1 MIIISQIILQLIFI
15 NFLFQNFDQRNYSEK
30 IPNSNLSIEMIFI
43 PGGEYT
49 MGNKKSNANTQV
61 SSFWMSK
68 YEITWDIYQLFVDE
82 SFENTD
88 LIIKTKNDII
98 IIDGFSGPTV
108 PYTDMSFGMGKEGFP
123 AVNMTH
129 FAASRF
135 CQWLSSVTGNL
146 YRLPTEAEWEYACRS
161 GTSGD
166 YYYGDDI
173 NLIDEYSWNKNN
185 SNNSYQMVG
194 QKIPNKWGLHDMLGN
209 VSEWVADSYDVN
221 IFKSKKLRNDPFI
234 FSESK
239 YPKVYR
245 GGSWNDEP
253 VSLLTHKRFY
263 SDNSLQKRDP
273 QIPKS
278 QWWNTDAPNIGFRI
292 VRVNKGYSK
301 SHRNIF
307 WNK

>member
-1 MIIISQIILQLIFI
+1 MIVISQIILQLIFVNI
-15 NFLFQNFDQRNYSEK
+15 LFQNFDKSNYSEK
-30 IPNSNLSIEMIFI
+30 IPNSDLSIEMIFI
-43 PGGEYT
+43 QGGEYS
-49 MGNKKSNANTQV
+49 MGNKNSNVNTQI

-68 YEITWDIYQLFVDE
+68 YEITWEIYNLFMEFDQSNKLE
-82 SFENTD
+82 Y
-88 LIIKTKNDII
+88 
-98 IIDGFSGPTV
+98 IIDGDTIKVDCISKPTT
-108 PYTDMSFGMGKEGFP
+108 PYTDMTFGMGYEGFP

-129 FAASRF
+129 FAASKF
-135 CQWLSSVTGNL
+135 CKWLSLITGNY

-161 GTSGD
+161 GTSSD

-173 NLIDEYSWNKNN
+173 SLIDEYSWNKNN
-185 SNNSYQMVG
+185 SDNSYQRVG

-209 VSEWVADSYDVN
+209 VSEWVADSYDDN
-221 IFKSKKLRNDPFI
+221 IFKSKKLKKDPFI

-253 VSLLTHKRFY
+253 SSLLTHKRFY

-292 VRVNKGYSK
+292 VRVNKDDSE
-301 SHRNIF
+301 SRRNMF
-307 WNK
+307 WNN

>member
-1 MIIISQIILQLIFI
+1 MIVISQIILQLIFVNI
-15 NFLFQNFDQRNYSEK
+15 LFQNFDKSNYSEK
-30 IPNSNLSIEMIFI
+30 IPNSDLSIEMIFI
-43 PGGEYT
+43 QGGEYS
-49 MGNKKSNANTQV
+49 MGNKNSNVNTQI

-68 YEITWDIYQLFVDE
+68 YEITWEIYNLFMEFDQSNKLE
-82 SFENTD
+82 Y
-88 LIIKTKNDII
+88 
-98 IIDGFSGPTV
+98 IIDGDTIKVDGISKPTT
-108 PYTDMSFGMGKEGFP
+108 PYTDMTFGMGYEGFP

-129 FAASRF
+129 FAASKF
-135 CQWLSSVTGNL
+135 CKWLSLITGNY

-161 GTSGD
+161 GTSSD

-173 NLIDEYSWNKNN
+173 SLIDEYSWNKNN
-185 SNNSYQMVG
+185 SDNSYQRVG

-209 VSEWVADSYDVN
+209 VSEWVADSYDDN
-221 IFKSKKLRNDPFI
+221 IFKSKKLKKDPFI
-234 FSESK
+234 FNESK

-253 VSLLTHKRFY
+253 SSLLTHKRFY

-292 VRVNKGYSK
+292 VRVNKDDSE
-301 SHRNIF
+301 SRRNMF
-307 WNK
+307 WNN

>member
-1 MIIISQIILQLIFI
+1 MIVISQIILQLIFVNI
-15 NFLFQNFDQRNYSEK
+15 LFQNFDKSNYSEK
-30 IPNSNLSIEMIFI
+30 IPNSDLSIEMIFI
-43 PGGEYT
+43 QGGEYS
-49 MGNKKSNANTQV
+49 MGNKNSNVNTQI

-68 YEITWDIYQLFVDE
+68 YEITWEIYNLFMEFDQSNKLE
-82 SFENTD
+82 Y
-88 LIIKTKNDII
+88 
-98 IIDGFSGPTV
+98 IIDGDTIKVDGISKPTT
-108 PYTDMSFGMGKEGFP
+108 PYTDMTFGMGYEGFP

-129 FAASRF
+129 FAASKF
-135 CQWLSSVTGNL
+135 SKWLSLITGNY

-161 GTSGD
+161 GTSSD

-173 NLIDEYSWNKNN
+173 SLIDEYSWNKNN
-185 SNNSYQMVG
+185 SDNSYQRVG

-209 VSEWVADSYDVN
+209 VSEWVADSYDDN
-221 IFKSKKLRNDPFI
+221 IFKSKKLKKDPFI

-253 VSLLTHKRFY
+253 SSLLTHKRFY

-292 VRVNKGYSK
+292 VRVNKDDSE
-301 SHRNIF
+301 SRRNMF
-307 WNK
+307 WNN

>member
-1 MIIISQIILQLIFI
+1 MIVISQIILQLIFVNI
-15 NFLFQNFDQRNYSEK
+15 LFQNFDKSNYSEK
-30 IPNSNLSIEMIFI
+30 IPNSDLSIEMIFI
-43 PGGEYT
+43 QGGEYS
-49 MGNKKSNANTQV
+49 MGNKNSNVNTQI

-68 YEITWDIYQLFVDE
+68 YEITWEIYNLFMEFDQSNKLE
-82 SFENTD
+82 Y
-88 LIIKTKNDII
+88 
-98 IIDGFSGPTV
+98 IIDGDTIKVDGISKPTT
-108 PYTDMSFGMGKEGFP
+108 PYTDMTFGMGYEGFP

-129 FAASRF
+129 FAASKF
-135 CQWLSSVTGNL
+135 CKWLSLITGNY

-161 GTSGD
+161 GTSSD

-173 NLIDEYSWNKNN
+173 SLIDEYSWNKNN
-185 SNNSYQMVG
+185 SDNSYQRVG

-209 VSEWVADSYDVN
+209 VSEWVADSYDDN
-221 IFKSKKLRNDPFI
+221 IFKSKKLKKDPFI

-253 VSLLTHKRFY
+253 SSLLTHKRFY

-307 WNK
+307 WNN

>member
-1 MIIISQIILQLIFI
+1 MIVISQIILQLIFVNI
-15 NFLFQNFDQRNYSEK
+15 LFQNFDKSNYSEK
-30 IPNSNLSIEMIFI
+30 IPNSELSIEMIFI
-43 PGGEYT
+43 QGGEYS
-49 MGNKKSNANTQV
+49 MGNKNSNVNTQI

-68 YEITWDIYQLFVDE
+68 YEITWEIYNLFMEFDQSNKLE
-82 SFENTD
+82 Y
-88 LIIKTKNDII
+88 
-98 IIDGFSGPTV
+98 IIDGDTIKVDGISKPTT
-108 PYTDMSFGMGKEGFP
+108 PYTDMTFGMGYEGFP

-129 FAASRF
+129 FAASKF
-135 CQWLSSVTGNL
+135 CKWLSLITGNY

-161 GTSGD
+161 GTSSD
-166 YYYGDDI
+166 YYYGDDFS
-173 NLIDEYSWNKNN
+173 LIDEYSWNKNN
-185 SNNSYQMVG
+185 SDNSYQRVG

-209 VSEWVADSYDVN
+209 VSEWVADSYDDN
-221 IFKSKKLRNDPFI
+221 IFKSKKLKKDPFI

-253 VSLLTHKRFY
+253 SSLLTHKRFY

-292 VRVNKGYSK
+292 VRVNKDDSE
-301 SHRNIF
+301 SRRNMF
-307 WNK
+307 WNN

>member
-1 MIIISQIILQLIFI
+1 MIAISQIILHLIFV
-15 NFLFQNFDQRNYSEK
+15 NFLFQNFDRFNYSEK
-30 IPNSNLSIEMIFI
+30 IPNSDLSIEMIFI
-43 PGGEYT
+43 QGGEYT
-49 MGNKKSNANTQV
+49 MGNKNSNVNTQI

-68 YEITWDIYQLFVDE
+68 YEITWEIYNLFMEFDQSNKLE
-82 SFENTD
+82 Y
-88 LIIKTKNDII
+88 
-98 IIDGFSGPTV
+98 IIDGDTIKVDGISKPTT
-108 PYTDMSFGMGKEGFP
+108 PYTDMTFGMGYEGFP

-129 FAASRF
+129 FAASKF
-135 CQWLSSVTGNL
+135 CKWLSLITGNY

-161 GTSGD
+161 GTSSD

-173 NLIDEYSWNKNN
+173 SLIDEYSWNKNN
-185 SNNSYQMVG
+185 SDNSYQRVG

-209 VSEWVADSYDVN
+209 VSEWVADSYDDN
-221 IFKSKKLRNDPFI
+221 IFKSKKLKKDPFI
-234 FSESK
+234 FNESK

-253 VSLLTHKRFY
+253 SSLLTHKRFY

-292 VRVNKGYSK
+292 VRVNKDDSE
-301 SHRNIF
+301 SRRNMF
-307 WNK
+307 WNN

>member
-1 MIIISQIILQLIFI
+1 MIVISQIILQLIFVNI
-15 NFLFQNFDQRNYSEK
+15 LFQNFDKSNYSEK
-30 IPNSNLSIEMIFI
+30 IPNSDLSIEMIFI
-43 PGGEYT
+43 QGGEYS
-49 MGNKKSNANTQV
+49 MGNKNSNVNTQI

-68 YEITWDIYQLFVDE
+68 YEITWEIYNLFMEFDQSNKLEYIINGDTIKVDGI
-82 SFENTD
+82 S
-88 LIIKTKNDII
+88 K
-98 IIDGFSGPTV
+98 PTT
-108 PYTDMSFGMGKEGFP
+108 PYTDMTFGMGYEGFP

-129 FAASRF
+129 FAASKF
-135 CQWLSSVTGNL
+135 CKWLSLITGNY

-161 GTSGD
+161 GTSSD

-173 NLIDEYSWNKNN
+173 SLIDEYSWNKNN
-185 SNNSYQMVG
+185 SDNSYQRVG

-209 VSEWVADSYDVN
+209 VSEWVADSYDDN
-221 IFKSKKLRNDPFI
+221 IFKSKKLKKDPFI
-234 FSESK
+234 FNESK

-253 VSLLTHKRFY
+253 SSLLTHKRFY

-292 VRVNKGYSK
+292 VRVNKDDSE
-301 SHRNIF
+301 SRRNMF
-307 WNK
+307 WNN

>member
-1 MIIISQIILQLIFI
+1 MIVTSQVILQLIFV
-15 NFLFQNFDQRNYSEK
+15 NFLFQNFDKSNYSEK
-30 IPNSNLSIEMIFI
+30 IPNSDLSIEMIFI
-43 PGGEYT
+43 QEGEYT
-49 MGNKKSNANTQV
+49 MGNKNSNVNTQI

-68 YEITWDIYQLFVDE
+68 YEITWEIYNLFMEFDQSNKLE
-82 SFENTD
+82 Y
-88 LIIKTKNDII
+88 
-98 IIDGFSGPTV
+98 IIDGDTIKVDGISKPTT
-108 PYTDMSFGMGKEGFP
+108 PYTDMTFGMGYEGFP

-129 FAASRF
+129 FAASKF
-135 CQWLSSVTGNL
+135 CKWLSLITGNY

-161 GTSGD
+161 GTSSD

-173 NLIDEYSWNKNN
+173 SLIDEYSWNKNN
-185 SNNSYQMVG
+185 SDNSYQRVG

-209 VSEWVADSYDVN
+209 VSEWVADSYDDN
-221 IFKSKKLRNDPFI
+221 IFKSKKLKKDPFI

-253 VSLLTHKRFY
+253 SSLLTHKRFY

-292 VRVNKGYSK
+292 VRVNKDDSE
-301 SHRNIF
+301 SRRNMF
-307 WNK
+307 WNN

>member
-1 MIIISQIILQLIFI
+1 MIVISQIILQLIFI
-15 NFLFQNFDQRNYSEK
+15 NILFQNFDKSNYSEK
-30 IPNSNLSIEMIFI
+30 IPNSDLSIEMIFI
-43 PGGEYT
+43 QGGEYT
-49 MGNKKSNANTQV
+49 MGNKNSNVNTQI

-68 YEITWDIYQLFVDE
+68 YEITWEIYNLFMEFDQSNKLEYIINGDTIKVDGI
-82 SFENTD
+82 S
-88 LIIKTKNDII
+88 K
-98 IIDGFSGPTV
+98 PTT
-108 PYTDMSFGMGKEGFP
+108 PYTDMTFGMGYEGFP

-129 FAASRF
+129 FAASKF
-135 CQWLSSVTGNL
+135 CKWLSLITGNY

-161 GTSGD
+161 GTSSD

-173 NLIDEYSWNKNN
+173 SLIDEYSWNKNN
-185 SNNSYQMVG
+185 SDNSYQRVG

-209 VSEWVADSYDVN
+209 VSEWVADSYDDN
-221 IFKSKKLRNDPFI
+221 IFKSKKLKKDPFI
-234 FSESK
+234 FNESK

-253 VSLLTHKRFY
+253 SSLLTHKRFY

-292 VRVNKGYSK
+292 VRVNKDDSE
-301 SHRNIF
+301 SHRNMF
-307 WNK
+307 WNN

>member
-1 MIIISQIILQLIFI
+1 MIVISQIILQLIFI
-15 NFLFQNFDQRNYSEK
+15 NILFQNFDKSNYSEK
-30 IPNSNLSIEMIFI
+30 IPNSDLSIEMIFI
-43 PGGEYT
+43 QGGEYS
-49 MGNKKSNANTQV
+49 MGNKNSNVNTQI

-68 YEITWDIYQLFVDE
+68 YEITWEIYNLFMEFDQSNKLE
-82 SFENTD
+82 Y
-88 LIIKTKNDII
+88 
-98 IIDGFSGPTV
+98 IIDGDTIKVDGISKPTT
-108 PYTDMSFGMGKEGFP
+108 PYTDMTFGMGYEGFP

-129 FAASRF
+129 FAASKF
-135 CQWLSSVTGNL
+135 CKWLSLITGNY

-161 GTSGD
+161 GTSSD

-173 NLIDEYSWNKNN
+173 SLIDEYSWNKNN
-185 SNNSYQMVG
+185 SDNSYQRVG

-209 VSEWVADSYDVN
+209 VSEWVADSYDDN
-221 IFKSKKLRNDPFI
+221 IFKSKKLKKDPFI
-234 FSESK
+234 FNESK

-253 VSLLTHKRFY
+253 SSLLTHKRFY

-292 VRVNKGYSK
+292 VRVNKDDSE
-301 SHRNIF
+301 SRRNMF
-307 WNK
+307 WNN

>member
-1 MIIISQIILQLIFI
+1 MIVISQIISQLIFV
-15 NFLFQNFDQRNYSEK
+15 NFLFQNFDKSNYSEK
-30 IPNSNLSIEMIFI
+30 IPNSDLSIEMIFI
-43 PGGEYT
+43 QGGEYS
-49 MGNKKSNANTQV
+49 MGNKNSNVNTQI

-68 YEITWDIYQLFVDE
+68 YEITWEIYNLFMEFDQSNKLE
-82 SFENTD
+82 Y
-88 LIIKTKNDII
+88 
-98 IIDGFSGPTV
+98 IIDGDTIKVDGISKPTT
-108 PYTDMSFGMGKEGFP
+108 PYTDMTFGMGYEGFP

-129 FAASRF
+129 FAASKF
-135 CQWLSSVTGNL
+135 CKWLSLITGNY

-161 GTSGD
+161 GTSSD

-173 NLIDEYSWNKNN
+173 SLIDEYSWNKNN
-185 SNNSYQMVG
+185 SDNSYQRVG

-209 VSEWVADSYDVN
+209 VSEWVADSYDDN
-221 IFKSKKLRNDPFI
+221 IFKSKKLKKDPFI
-234 FSESK
+234 FNESK

-253 VSLLTHKRFY
+253 SSLLTHKRFY

-292 VRVNKGYSK
+292 VRVNKDDSE
-301 SHRNIF
+301 SRRNMF
-307 WNK
+307 WNN

>member
-1 MIIISQIILQLIFI
+1 MIFFSYIIIPFILFI
-15 NFLFQNFDQRNYSEK
+15 NNEKSNYSEK
-30 IPNSNLSIEMIFI
+30 IPNSNFSIDMIYI
-43 PGGEYT
+43 PGGEFK
-49 MGNKKSNANTQV
+49 MGNENRNSDTRV

-68 YEITWDIYQLFVDE
+68 YEITWEIYNLFMEHEDNNKLEFIVGNKKIKVDGI
-82 SFENTD
+82 S
-88 LIIKTKNDII
+88 K
-98 IIDGFSGPTV
+98 PTTH
-108 PYTDMSFGMGKEGFP
+108 YTDMTFGMGYEGFP

-129 FAASRF
+129 FAASKF
-135 CQWLSSVTGNL
+135 CKWLSLITGNY

-161 GTSGD
+161 GTSSD

-173 NLIDEYSWNKNN
+173 SLIDEYSWNKNN
-185 SNNSYQMVG
+185 SDNSYQRVG

-209 VSEWVADSYDVN
+209 VSEWVADSYDDN
-221 IFKSKKLRNDPFI
+221 IFKSKKLKKDPFI

-253 VSLLTHKRFY
+253 SSLLIHKRFY

-292 VRVNKGYSK
+292 VRVNKDDSE
-301 SHRNIF
+301 SRRNMF
-307 WNK
+307 WNN

>member
-15 NFLFQNFDQRNYSEK
+15 NFLFQNFDKSNYSEK
-30 IPNSNLSIEMIFI
+30 IPNSDLSIDMIFI
-43 PGGEYT
+43 RGGEYT
-49 MGNKKSNANTQV
+49 MGNKKSNLNTQI

-82 SFENTD
+82 SFENND

-98 IIDGFSGPTV
+98 TIDGFSGPTV

-146 YRLPTEAEWEYACRS
+146 YRLPTEAEWEYACKAGS
-161 GTSGD
+161 
-166 YYYGDDI
+166 
-173 NLIDEYSWNKNN
+173 NNEYSYGNNIDSLSFYAWYKEN
-185 SNNSYQMVG
+185 SNQKYHKVG
-194 QKIPNKWGLHDMLGN
+194 LKKPNKWGLNDMLGN
-209 VSEWVADSYDVN
+209 VSEWVADSYDNN
-221 IFKSKKLRNDPFI
+221 IFKSKKLRKDPFI
-234 FSESK
+234 FNESK

-245 GGSWNDEP
+245 GGSWNNDP
-253 VSLLTHKRFY
+253 TYLLTHKRFY

-278 QWWNTDAPNIGFRI
+278 QWWNTDAPDIGFRI
-292 VRVNKGYSK
+292 VRVNKKDSESLG
-301 SHRNIF
+301 NMF
-307 WNK
+307 WNN

>member
-1 MIIISQIILQLIFI
+1 MIVTSQVILQLIFV
-15 NFLFQNFDQRNYSEK
+15 NFLFQNFDKSNYSEK
-30 IPNSNLSIEMIFI
+30 IPNSDLSIEMIFI
-43 PGGEYT
+43 QGGEYT
-49 MGNKKSNANTQV
+49 MGNKNSNVNTQI

-68 YEITWDIYQLFVDE
+68 YEITWEIYNLFMEFDQSNKLEYIIHGDTIKVDGI
-82 SFENTD
+82 S
-88 LIIKTKNDII
+88 K
-98 IIDGFSGPTV
+98 PTT
-108 PYTDMSFGMGKEGFP
+108 PYTDMTFGMGYEGFP

-129 FAASRF
+129 FAASKF
-135 CQWLSSVTGNL
+135 CKWLSLITGNY

-161 GTSGD
+161 GTSSD

-173 NLIDEYSWNKNN
+173 SLIDEYSWNKNN
-185 SNNSYQMVG
+185 SDNSYQRVG

-209 VSEWVADSYDVN
+209 VSEWVADSYDDN
-221 IFKSKKLRNDPFI
+221 IFKSNKLKKDPFI

-253 VSLLTHKRFY
+253 SSLLTHKRFY

-292 VRVNKGYSK
+292 VRVNKDDSE
-301 SHRNIF
+301 SRRNMF
-307 WNK
+307 WNN

>member
-1 MIIISQIILQLIFI
+1 MIVISQIILQLIFVNI
-15 NFLFQNFDQRNYSEK
+15 LFQNFDKCNYSEK
-30 IPNSNLSIEMIFI
+30 IPNSDLSIEMIFI
-43 PGGEYT
+43 QGGEYS
-49 MGNKKSNANTQV
+49 MGNKNSNVNTQI

-68 YEITWDIYQLFVDE
+68 YEITWEIYNLFMEFDQSNKLE
-82 SFENTD
+82 Y
-88 LIIKTKNDII
+88 
-98 IIDGFSGPTV
+98 IIDGDTIKVDGISKPTT
-108 PYTDMSFGMGKEGFP
+108 PYTDMTFGMGYEGFP

-129 FAASRF
+129 FAASKF
-135 CQWLSSVTGNL
+135 CKWLSLITGNY

-161 GTSGD
+161 GTSSD

-173 NLIDEYSWNKNN
+173 SLIDEYSWNKNN
-185 SNNSYQMVG
+185 SDNSYQRVG

-209 VSEWVADSYDVN
+209 VSEWVADSYDDN
-221 IFKSKKLRNDPFI
+221 IFKSKKLKKDPFI

-253 VSLLTHKRFY
+253 SSLLTHKRFY

-292 VRVNKGYSK
+292 VRVNKDDSE
-301 SHRNIF
+301 SRRNMF
-307 WNK
+307 WNN

>member
-1 MIIISQIILQLIFI
+1 MIAISQIILHLIFV
-15 NFLFQNFDQRNYSEK
+15 NFLFQNFDRFNYSEK
-30 IPNSNLSIEMIFI
+30 IPNSDLSIEMIFI
-43 PGGEYT
+43 QGGEYT
-49 MGNKKSNANTQV
+49 MGNKNSNVNTQI

-68 YEITWDIYQLFVDE
+68 YEITWEIYNLFMEFDQSNNLE
-82 SFENTD
+82 Y
-88 LIIKTKNDII
+88 
-98 IIDGFSGPTV
+98 IIDGDTIKVDGISKPTT
-108 PYTDMSFGMGKEGFP
+108 PYTDMTFGMGYEGFP

-129 FAASRF
+129 FAASKF
-135 CQWLSSVTGNL
+135 CKWLSLITGNY

-161 GTSGD
+161 GTSSD

-173 NLIDEYSWNKNN
+173 SLIDEYSWNKNN
-185 SNNSYQMVG
+185 SDNSYQRVG

-209 VSEWVADSYDVN
+209 VSEWVADSYDDN
-221 IFKSKKLRNDPFI
+221 IFKSKKLKKDPFI

-253 VSLLTHKRFY
+253 SSLLTHKRFY

-292 VRVNKGYSK
+292 VRVNKDDSE
-301 SHRNIF
+301 SRRNMF
-307 WNK
+307 WNN

>member
-1 MIIISQIILQLIFI
+1 MIVISQIILQLIFVNI
-15 NFLFQNFDQRNYSEK
+15 LFQNFDKSNYSEK
-30 IPNSNLSIEMIFI
+30 IPNSDLSIEMIFI
-43 PGGEYT
+43 QGGEYS
-49 MGNKKSNANTQV
+49 MGNKNSNVNTQI

-68 YEITWDIYQLFVDE
+68 YEITWEIYNLFMEFDQSNKLE
-82 SFENTD
+82 Y
-88 LIIKTKNDII
+88 
-98 IIDGFSGPTV
+98 IIDGDTIKVDGISKPTT
-108 PYTDMSFGMGKEGFP
+108 PYTDMTFGMGYEGFP

-129 FAASRF
+129 FAASKF
-135 CQWLSSVTGNL
+135 CKWLSLMTGNY

-161 GTSGD
+161 GTTSD
-166 YYYGDDI
+166 YYYADDI

-185 SNNSYQMVG
+185 SDNSYQRVG

-209 VSEWVADSYDVN
+209 VSEWVADSYDDN
-221 IFKSKKLRNDPFI
+221 IFKSKKLKKDPFI
-234 FSESK
+234 FNESK

-253 VSLLTHKRFY
+253 SSLLTHKRFY

-292 VRVNKGYSK
+292 VRVNKDDSE
-301 SHRNIF
+301 SRRNMF
-307 WNK
+307 WNN

>member
-1 MIIISQIILQLIFI
+1 MIVISQIILQLIFVNI
-15 NFLFQNFDQRNYSEK
+15 LFQNFDKSNYSEK
-30 IPNSNLSIEMIFI
+30 IPNSDLSIEMIFI
-43 PGGEYT
+43 QGGEYS
-49 MGNKKSNANTQV
+49 MGNKNSNVNTQI

-68 YEITWDIYQLFVDE
+68 YEITWEIYNLFMEFDQSNKLE
-82 SFENTD
+82 Y
-88 LIIKTKNDII
+88 
-98 IIDGFSGPTV
+98 IIDGDTIKVDGISKPTT
-108 PYTDMSFGMGKEGFP
+108 PYTDMTFGMGYEGFP

-129 FAASRF
+129 FAASKF
-135 CQWLSSVTGNL
+135 CKWLSLITGNY

-161 GTSGD
+161 GTSSD

-173 NLIDEYSWNKNN
+173 SLIDEYSWNKNN
-185 SNNSYQMVG
+185 SDNSYQRVG

-209 VSEWVADSYDVN
+209 VSEWVADSYDDN
-221 IFKSKKLRNDPFI
+221 IFKSKKLKKDPFI

-253 VSLLTHKRFY
+253 SSLLTHKRFY
-263 SDNSLQKRDP
+263 SDNSLLKRDP

-292 VRVNKGYSK
+292 VRVNKDDSE
-301 SHRNIF
+301 SRRNMF
-307 WNK
+307 WNN

>member
-1 MIIISQIILQLIFI
+1 MIVISQIILHLIFV
-15 NFLFQNFDQRNYSEK
+15 NFLFQNFDRFNYSEK
-30 IPNSNLSIEMIFI
+30 IPNSDLSIEMIFI
-43 PGGEYT
+43 QGGEYT
-49 MGNKKSNANTQV
+49 MGNKNSNVNTQI

-68 YEITWDIYQLFVDE
+68 YEITWEIYNLFMEFDQSNKLE
-82 SFENTD
+82 Y
-88 LIIKTKNDII
+88 
-98 IIDGFSGPTV
+98 IIDGDTIKVDGISKPTT
-108 PYTDMSFGMGKEGFP
+108 PYTDMTFGMGYEGFP

-129 FAASRF
+129 FAASKF
-135 CQWLSSVTGNL
+135 CKWLSLITGNY

-161 GTSGD
+161 GTSSD

-173 NLIDEYSWNKNN
+173 SLIDEYSWNKNN
-185 SNNSYQMVG
+185 SDNSYQRVG

-209 VSEWVADSYDVN
+209 VSEWVADSYDDN
-221 IFKSKKLRNDPFI
+221 IFKSKKLKKDPFI

-253 VSLLTHKRFY
+253 SSLLTHKRFY

-292 VRVNKGYSK
+292 VRVNKDDSE
-301 SHRNIF
+301 SRRNMF
-307 WNK
+307 WNN

>member
-1 MIIISQIILQLIFI
+1 MIVISQIILQLIFVNI
-15 NFLFQNFDQRNYSEK
+15 LFQNFDKSNYSEK
-30 IPNSNLSIEMIFI
+30 IPNSDLSIEMIFI
-43 PGGEYT
+43 QGGEYT
-49 MGNKKSNANTQV
+49 MGNKNSNLNTQI

-68 YEITWDIYQLFVDE
+68 YEITWEIYNLFMEFDQSNKLE
-82 SFENTD
+82 Y
-88 LIIKTKNDII
+88 
-98 IIDGFSGPTV
+98 IIDGDTIKVDGISKPTT
-108 PYTDMSFGMGKEGFP
+108 PYTDMTFGMGYEGFP

-129 FAASRF
+129 FAASKF
-135 CQWLSSVTGNL
+135 CKWLSLITGNY

-161 GTSGD
+161 GTSSD

-173 NLIDEYSWNKNN
+173 SLIDEYSWNKNN
-185 SNNSYQMVG
+185 SDNSYQRVG

-209 VSEWVADSYDVN
+209 VSEWVADSYDDN
-221 IFKSKKLRNDPFI
+221 IFKSKKLKKDPFI
-234 FSESK
+234 FNESK

-253 VSLLTHKRFY
+253 SSLLTHKRFY

-292 VRVNKGYSK
+292 VRVNKDDSE
-301 SHRNIF
+301 SRRNMF
-307 WNK
+307 WNN

>member
-1 MIIISQIILQLIFI
+1 MIVISQIILQLIFVNI
-15 NFLFQNFDQRNYSEK
+15 LFQNFDKSNYSEK
-30 IPNSNLSIEMIFI
+30 IPNSDLSIEMIFI
-43 PGGEYT
+43 QGGEYS
-49 MGNKKSNANTQV
+49 MGNKNSNVNTQI

-68 YEITWDIYQLFVDE
+68 YEITWEIYNLFMEFDQSNKLEYITDGDTIKVDGI
-82 SFENTD
+82 S
-88 LIIKTKNDII
+88 K
-98 IIDGFSGPTV
+98 PTT
-108 PYTDMSFGMGKEGFP
+108 PYTDMTFGMGYEGFP

-129 FAASRF
+129 FAASKF
-135 CQWLSSVTGNL
+135 CKWLSLITGNY

-161 GTSGD
+161 GTSSD

-173 NLIDEYSWNKNN
+173 SLIDEYSWNKNN
-185 SNNSYQMVG
+185 SDNSYQRAG

-209 VSEWVADSYDVN
+209 VSEWVADSYDDN
-221 IFKSKKLRNDPFI
+221 IFKSKKLKKDPFI

-253 VSLLTHKRFY
+253 SSLLTYKRFY

-292 VRVNKGYSK
+292 VRVNKDDSE
-301 SHRNIF
+301 SRRNMF
-307 WNK
+307 WNN

>member
-1 MIIISQIILQLIFI
+1 MIVISQIILQLIFVNI
-15 NFLFQNFDQRNYSEK
+15 LFQNFDKSNYSEK
-30 IPNSNLSIEMIFI
+30 IPNSDLSIEMIFI
-43 PGGEYT
+43 QGGEYS
-49 MGNKKSNANTQV
+49 MGNKNSNVNTQI

-68 YEITWDIYQLFVDE
+68 YEITWEIYNLFMEFDQSNNLE
-82 SFENTD
+82 Y
-88 LIIKTKNDII
+88 
-98 IIDGFSGPTV
+98 IIDGDTIKVDGVSKPTT
-108 PYTDMSFGMGKEGFP
+108 PYTDMTFGMGYEGFP

-129 FAASRF
+129 FAASKF
-135 CQWLSSVTGNL
+135 CKWLSLITGNY

-161 GTSGD
+161 GTSSD

-173 NLIDEYSWNKNN
+173 SLIDEYSWNKNN
-185 SNNSYQMVG
+185 SDNSYQRVG

-209 VSEWVADSYDVN
+209 VSEWVADSYDDN
-221 IFKSKKLRNDPFI
+221 IFKSKKLKKDPFI

-253 VSLLTHKRFY
+253 SSLLTHKRFY

-292 VRVNKGYSK
+292 VRVNKDDSE
-301 SHRNIF
+301 SRRNMF
-307 WNK
+307 WNN

>member
-1 MIIISQIILQLIFI
+1 MIVISQIILQLIFVNI
-15 NFLFQNFDQRNYSEK
+15 LFQNFDKSNYSEK
-30 IPNSNLSIEMIFI
+30 IPNSDLSIEMIFI
-43 PGGEYT
+43 KGGEYT
-49 MGNKKSNANTQV
+49 MGNKNSNVNTQI

-68 YEITWDIYQLFVDE
+68 YEITWEIYNLFMEFDQSNKLE
-82 SFENTD
+82 Y
-88 LIIKTKNDII
+88 
-98 IIDGFSGPTV
+98 IIDGDTIKVDGISKPTT
-108 PYTDMSFGMGKEGFP
+108 PYTDMTFGMGYEGFP

-129 FAASRF
+129 FAASKF
-135 CQWLSSVTGNL
+135 CKWLSLMTGNY

-161 GTSGD
+161 GTSSD

-173 NLIDEYSWNKNN
+173 SLIDEYSWNKNN
-185 SNNSYQMVG
+185 SDNSYQRVG

-209 VSEWVADSYDVN
+209 VSEWVADSYDDN
-221 IFKSKKLRNDPFI
+221 IFKSKKLKKDPFI
-234 FSESK
+234 FNESK

-253 VSLLTHKRFY
+253 SSLLTHKRFY

-292 VRVNKGYSK
+292 VRVNKDDSE
-301 SHRNIF
+301 SRRNMF
-307 WNK
+307 WNN

>member
-1 MIIISQIILQLIFI
+1 MIAISQIILQLIFVNI
-15 NFLFQNFDQRNYSEK
+15 LFQNFDKSNYSEK
-30 IPNSNLSIEMIFI
+30 IPNSDLSIEMIFI
-43 PGGEYT
+43 QGGEYS
-49 MGNKKSNANTQV
+49 MGNKNSNVNTQI

-68 YEITWDIYQLFVDE
+68 YEITWEIYNLFMEFDQSNKLE
-82 SFENTD
+82 Y
-88 LIIKTKNDII
+88 
-98 IIDGFSGPTV
+98 IIDGDTIKVDGISKPTT
-108 PYTDMSFGMGKEGFP
+108 PYTDMTFGMGYEGFP

-129 FAASRF
+129 FAASKF
-135 CQWLSSVTGNL
+135 CKWLSLITGNY

-161 GTSGD
+161 GTSSD

-173 NLIDEYSWNKNN
+173 SLIDEYSWNKNN
-185 SNNSYQMVG
+185 SDNSYQRVG

-209 VSEWVADSYDVN
+209 VSEWVADSYDDN
-221 IFKSKKLRNDPFI
+221 IFKSKKLKKDPFI

-253 VSLLTHKRFY
+253 SSLLTHKRFY

-292 VRVNKGYSK
+292 VRVNKDDSE
-301 SHRNIF
+301 SRRNMF
-307 WNK
+307 WNN

>member
-1 MIIISQIILQLIFI
+1 MIVISQIILQLIFVNI
-15 NFLFQNFDQRNYSEK
+15 LFQNFDKSNYSEK
-30 IPNSNLSIEMIFI
+30 IPNSDLSIEMIFI
-43 PGGEYT
+43 QGGEYS
-49 MGNKKSNANTQV
+49 MGNKNSNVNTQI

-68 YEITWDIYQLFVDE
+68 YEITWEIYNLFMEFDQSNKLE
-82 SFENTD
+82 Y
-88 LIIKTKNDII
+88 
-98 IIDGFSGPTV
+98 IIDGDTIKVDGISKPTT
-108 PYTDMSFGMGKEGFP
+108 PYTDMTFGMGYEGFP

-129 FAASRF
+129 FAASKF
-135 CQWLSSVTGNL
+135 CKWLSLITGNY

-161 GTSGD
+161 GTSSD

-173 NLIDEYSWNKNN
+173 SLIDEYSWNKNN
-185 SNNSYQMVG
+185 SDNSYQRVG

-209 VSEWVADSYDVN
+209 VSEWVADSYDDN
-221 IFKSKKLRNDPFI
+221 IFKSKKLKKDPFI

-253 VSLLTHKRFY
+253 SSLLTHKRFY

-292 VRVNKGYSK
+292 VRVNKDDSE
-301 SHRNIF
+301 SHRNMF
-307 WNK
+307 WNN

>member
-1 MIIISQIILQLIFI
+1 MIVTSQVILQLIFV
-15 NFLFQNFDQRNYSEK
+15 NFLFQNFDKSNYSEK
-30 IPNSNLSIEMIFI
+30 IPNSDLSIEMIFI
-43 PGGEYT
+43 QGGEYS
-49 MGNKKSNANTQV
+49 MGNKNSNVNTQI

-68 YEITWDIYQLFVDE
+68 YEITWEIYNLFMEFDQSNKLE
-82 SFENTD
+82 Y
-88 LIIKTKNDII
+88 
-98 IIDGFSGPTV
+98 IIDGDTIKVDGISKPTT
-108 PYTDMSFGMGKEGFP
+108 PYTDMTFGMGYEGFP

-129 FAASRF
+129 FAASKF
-135 CQWLSSVTGNL
+135 CKWLSLITGNY

-161 GTSGD
+161 GTSSD

-173 NLIDEYSWNKNN
+173 SLIDEYSWNKNN
-185 SNNSYQMVG
+185 SDNSYQRVG

-209 VSEWVADSYDVN
+209 VSEWVADSYDDN
-221 IFKSKKLRNDPFI
+221 IFKSKKLKKDPFI

-253 VSLLTHKRFY
+253 SSLLTHKRFY

-292 VRVNKGYSK
+292 VRVNKDDSE
-301 SHRNIF
+301 SRRNMF
-307 WNK
+307 WNN

>member
-1 MIIISQIILQLIFI
+1 MIVISQIILQLIFVNI
-15 NFLFQNFDQRNYSEK
+15 LFQNFDKSNYSEK
-30 IPNSNLSIEMIFI
+30 IPNSDLSIEMIFI
-43 PGGEYT
+43 QGGEYT
-49 MGNKKSNANTQV
+49 MGNKNSNLNTQI

-68 YEITWDIYQLFVDE
+68 YEITWEIYNLFMEFDQSNKLE
-82 SFENTD
+82 Y
-88 LIIKTKNDII
+88 
-98 IIDGFSGPTV
+98 IIDGDTIKVDGISKPTT
-108 PYTDMSFGMGKEGFP
+108 PYTDMTFGMGYEGFP

-129 FAASRF
+129 FAASKF
-135 CQWLSSVTGNL
+135 CKWLSLITGNY

-161 GTSGD
+161 GTSSD

-173 NLIDEYSWNKNN
+173 SLIDEYSWNKNN
-185 SNNSYQMVG
+185 SDNSYQRVG

-209 VSEWVADSYDVN
+209 VSEWVADSYDDN
-221 IFKSKKLRNDPFI
+221 IFKSKKLKKDPFI

-253 VSLLTHKRFY
+253 SSLLTHKRFY

-292 VRVNKGYSK
+292 VRVNKDDSE
-301 SHRNIF
+301 SRRNMF
-307 WNK
+307 WNN

>member
-1 MIIISQIILQLIFI
+1 MIVISQIILQLIFVNI
-15 NFLFQNFDQRNYSEK
+15 LFQNFDKSNYSEK
-30 IPNSNLSIEMIFI
+30 IPNSDLSIEMIFI
-43 PGGEYT
+43 QGGEYS
-49 MGNKKSNANTQV
+49 MGNKNSNVNTQI

-68 YEITWDIYQLFVDE
+68 YEITWEIYNLFMEFDQSNKLE
-82 SFENTD
+82 Y
-88 LIIKTKNDII
+88 
-98 IIDGFSGPTV
+98 IIDGDTIKVDGISKPTT
-108 PYTDMSFGMGKEGFP
+108 PYTDMTFGMGYEGFP

-129 FAASRF
+129 FAASKF
-135 CQWLSSVTGNL
+135 CKWLSLITGNY

-161 GTSGD
+161 GTSSD

-173 NLIDEYSWNKNN
+173 SLIDEYSWNKNN
-185 SNNSYQMVG
+185 SDNSYQRVG

-209 VSEWVADSYDVN
+209 VSEWVADSYDDN
-221 IFKSKKLRNDPFI
+221 IFKSKKLKKDPFI
-234 FSESK
+234 FNESK

-253 VSLLTHKRFY
+253 SSLLTHKRFY

-292 VRVNKGYSK
+292 VRVNKDDSE
-301 SHRNIF
+301 SHRNMF
-307 WNK
+307 WNN

>member
-1 MIIISQIILQLIFI
+1 MIVISQIILQLIFVNI
-15 NFLFQNFDQRNYSEK
+15 LFQNFDKSNYSEK
-30 IPNSNLSIEMIFI
+30 IPNSDLSIEMIFI
-43 PGGEYT
+43 QGGEYS
-49 MGNKKSNANTQV
+49 MGNKNSNVNTQI

-68 YEITWDIYQLFVDE
+68 YEITWEIYNLFMEFDQSNKLE
-82 SFENTD
+82 Y
-88 LIIKTKNDII
+88 
-98 IIDGFSGPTV
+98 IIDGDTIKVDGISKPTT
-108 PYTDMSFGMGKEGFP
+108 PYTDMTFGMGYEGFP

-129 FAASRF
+129 FAASKF
-135 CQWLSSVTGNL
+135 CKWLSLITGNY

-161 GTSGD
+161 GTSSD

-173 NLIDEYSWNKNN
+173 SLIDEYSWNKNN
-185 SNNSYQMVG
+185 SDNSYQRVG

-209 VSEWVADSYDVN
+209 VSEWVADSYDDN
-221 IFKSKKLRNDPFI
+221 IFKSKKLMKDPFI

-253 VSLLTHKRFY
+253 SSLLTHKRFY

-292 VRVNKGYSK
+292 VRVNKDDSE
-301 SHRNIF
+301 SRRNMF
-307 WNK
+307 WNN

>member
-1 MIIISQIILQLIFI
+1 MIVISQIILQLIFVNI
-15 NFLFQNFDQRNYSEK
+15 LFQNFDKSNYSEK
-30 IPNSNLSIEMIFI
+30 IPNSDLSIEMIFI
-43 PGGEYT
+43 QGGEYS
-49 MGNKKSNANTQV
+49 MGNKNSNVNTQI

-68 YEITWDIYQLFVDE
+68 YEITWEIYNLFMEFDQSNKLE
-82 SFENTD
+82 Y
-88 LIIKTKNDII
+88 
-98 IIDGFSGPTV
+98 IIDGDTIKVDGISKPTT
-108 PYTDMSFGMGKEGFP
+108 PYTDMTFGMGYEGFP
-123 AVNMTH
+123 AINMTH
-129 FAASRF
+129 FAASKF
-135 CQWLSSVTGNL
+135 CKWLSLITGNY

-161 GTSGD
+161 GTSSD

-173 NLIDEYSWNKNN
+173 SLIDEYSWNKNN
-185 SNNSYQMVG
+185 SDNSYQRVG

-209 VSEWVADSYDVN
+209 VSEWVADSYDDN
-221 IFKSKKLRNDPFI
+221 IFKSKKLKKDPFI

-253 VSLLTHKRFY
+253 SSLLTHKRFY

-292 VRVNKGYSK
+292 VRVNKDDSE
-301 SHRNIF
+301 SRRNMF
-307 WNK
+307 WNN